1 MAKKRAPTET
11 ERREE
16 ARVNPPGLGPLEHAK
31 PPRAGEPDL
40 DEKSDEEEDPHD

>member
-1 MAKKRAPTET
+1 MAKKREPTEP

-16 ARVNPPGLGPLEHAK
+16 ERVNPPGLGRLEHAR

-40 DEKSDEEEDPHD
+40 DAKSDEEEDTHS